1 MNYEW
6 DKTKRQFNLDKHG
19 LDFVDTVD
27 FDWENALVVE
37 DDRYDYPEIRYIAY
51 GFLRERL
58 TVLVFI
64 LRNESIRL
72 ISWRKA
78 NRREGK
84 NYESQIRN

>member
-19 LDFVDTVD
+19 LDFVDIVD

-37 DDRYDYPEIRYIAY
+37 DDRYDCPEIRYIAY

-78 NRREGK
+78 NRREEK
-84 NYESQIRN
+84 NYESQIKN